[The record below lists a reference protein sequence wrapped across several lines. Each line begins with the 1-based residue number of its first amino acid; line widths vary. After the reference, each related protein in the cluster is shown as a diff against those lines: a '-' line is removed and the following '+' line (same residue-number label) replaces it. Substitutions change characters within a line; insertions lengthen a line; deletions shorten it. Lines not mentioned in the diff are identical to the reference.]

1 MNPVAMD
8 IDCKADRICVRF
20 EYTKLDVSR
29 MRQVAGRSFV
39 KRPTAH
45 WHVPLDLETCRK
57 LRTLY
62 GEALQIGPTLWSW
75 AQEARRT
82 ETNLGTLATSDTG
95 TLSRLPTVLPTLAE
109 AIFFGPQGL
118 IMTEEEK
125 EAFRAKGEGSFQ
137 CADVNFMVGSPAPL
151 NANQQG
157 LGKTPEWIAALFEGG
172 RELGHHLIVTPSA
185 SIDGTWEPELEKWT
199 ADYQGTIGIF
209 ACTGTRK
216 QRQETLDAWW
226 VSEADVNFLI
236 VNPAMI
242 QWTLDHTQQGGIILE
257 AKGKKK
263 EMKACRCAARKKPHE
278 HYVESYPEL
287 FAWTFDTITNDE
299 CHKGA
304 IRNHRSLTAKS
315 MNAIKANRRIALS
328 GTPSKK
334 KGADIWGILHW
345 LRPDVFTSFWN
356 VAEEY
361 FVVTDNGFGKKVGG
375 LRADKEEAFYRML
388 IPYVLRRT
396 KAECLPWL
404 PPKLHVEVLCGM
416 TDKQRKQYEE
426 MEKDGAAKA
435 GDASV
440 STTSILA
447 EFTRLRQFAF
457 GYWTAGEGKL
467 HPTEDS
473 GKLNAMLEKMDE
485 ADVFE
490 DSSVKQL
497 VFSQFKEVI
506 YLVADVLRRKGVEV
520 EIISGDQNK
529 QGQRRQIKEAFQTGS
544 TQVLCIVTTAGGVSL
559 TLDAADTVHMLD
571 DMWSPDE
578 GEQAE
583 DRAHRAS
590 RVHNVTVFHYRTKD
604 TVDQY
609 VQETSDEKAT
619 EHARILDVRRKLVRK
634 WFDEA
639 EQVIAALEGN
649 PIKKWR

>member
-1 MNPVAMD
+1 MGTVATD
-8 IDCKADRICVRF
+8 IDCDPGRICVRF
-20 EYTKLDVSR
+20 DYAKADVER
-29 MRQVAGRSFV
+29 MQQVSGRSYV
-39 KRPTAH
+39 KTPDKH

-57 LRTLY
+57 LRKLY
-62 GEALQIGPTLWSW
+62 GERLIIGPVLFSW
-75 AQEARRT
+75 ARNART
-82 ETNLGTLATSDTG
+82 LETQLGTLATANTG
-95 TLSRLPTVLPTLAE
+95 TLSRLPAVLPTLAD
-109 AIFFGPQGL
+109 AIFLGPQGL

-125 EAFRAKGEGSFQ
+125 AAFRAKGEGSFQ
-137 CADVNFMVGSPAPL
+137 CADVRFMVDSPCPL

-172 RELGHHLIVTPSA
+172 DEVGHHLVVTPSA

-199 ADYQGTIGIF
+199 ADYTGTIGIF
-209 ACTGTRK
+209 ACTGTRI
-216 QRQETLDAWW
+216 QRQATLDAWW
-226 VSEADVNFLI
+226 DSDADVNIVI
-236 VNPAMI
+236 VNPGMI
-242 QWTLDHTQQGGIILE
+242 QWSKDPTNQGNIIIE

-263 EMKACRCAARKKPHE
+263 ELTACRCDKRKKPHE

-287 FAWTFDTITNDE
+287 FQWKWDTVTNDE

-315 MNAIKANRRIALS
+315 MTALKADRRIALS

-345 LRPDVFTSFWN
+345 LRPEVFTSFWR
-356 VAEEY
+356 VAEDY
-361 FVVTDNGFGKKVGG
+361 FVVTDNGYGKRVGG
-375 LRADKEEAFYRML
+375 LRSDMEEEFYRML

-404 PPKLHVEVLCGM
+404 PPKLHVEVLCTM
-416 TDKQRKQYEE
+416 TGAQLKQYQE
-426 MEKDGAAKA
+426 MEKDGAAKV
-435 GDASV
+435 GDANV

-457 GYWTAGEGKL
+457 GYWEAGPTGKL
-467 HPTEDS
+467 IPTDNS
-473 GKLNAMLEKMDE
+473 CKLEAMLQKMDE

-490 DSSVKQL
+490 DPSVKQL
-497 VFSQFKEVI
+497 VFSQYKEVI
-506 YLVADVLRRKGVEV
+506 YLVAEALRARGVKVEV
-520 EIISGDQNK
+520 LSGDQNK
-529 QGQRRQIKEAFQTGS
+529 QGQRRQIKEAFQDGD

-559 TLDAADTVHMLD
+559 TLDAADTVHMVD

-590 RVHNVTVFHYRTKD
+590 RVHNVTIYHYRTKD
-604 TVDQY
+604 SIDQY
-609 VQETSDEKAT
+609 VQETSDEKAD
-619 EHARILDVRRKLVRK
+619 EHKRILDVRRKLVRK
-634 WFDEA
+634 WFHEDGEA
-639 EQVIAALEGN
+639 